1 MRASVALHSTSDTTV
16 AMAGCVCGEEGK
28 GGERASHWPRPLHL
42 SPRLKREEAHDVGL
56 EVVVGVRILGG
67 GELGMWWRRRRGNMR
82 DVAWGCGGGGELVMW
97 WRRRG
102 SGARE
107 GTRCALSRERK
118 QGARVSALG
127 GGEAQHLFQMSALRG
142 APVAVQQA

>member
-1 MRASVALHSTSDTTV
+1 
-16 AMAGCVCGEEGK
+16 MAGCVCGEEGK
-28 GGERASHWPRPLHL
+28 GGERASHWPRPLRL

-102 SGARE
+102 AGDVVAAAAIWSERGDEACAVARE
-107 GTRCALSRERK
+107 K
-118 QGARVSALG
+118 ARS
-127 GGEAQHLFQMSALRG
+127 
-142 APVAVQQA
+142 